1 MPKKKKKNSSNPRT
15 RMWGSRGPFPPAA
28 ATVVSHWSRTEC
40 EAGMPVLPVINRDV
54 NEVLHMLPF
63 RQLKI
68 LGLK

>member
-1 MPKKKKKNSSNPRT
+1 MRI
-15 RMWGSRGPFPPAA
+15 GRGQKAPSGALEGHFRRRA
-28 ATVVSHWSRTEC
+28 ATVVMCVVGHWSRTEC